1 MTIGSKKLT
10 NIVNYDVHLHVHD
23 HGLSHHHV
31 HAYVGV

>member
-1 MTIGSKKLT
+1 MTTGSKKLT

-23 HGLSHHHV
+23 HDLSHHHV